1 MSESDSRK
9 YTVGWICAIKTEL
22 VAAKAFF
29 DEEHEQLDKT
39 DDNDN
44 NIYALGRVGKHN
56 VVVASL
62 PKWEYGLVT
71 AATVARDM
79 LRSFPNVRFGLMV
92 GIAGGAPSK
101 DHDIRLGDV
110 VVSGRDAGTG
120 GVLQYDYGKTIQN
133 QAFEQT
139 GFLNQ
144 PPQLL
149 LAAMASLEAD
159 YDMKGHQLN
168 EAIEG
173 ALKRFPKM
181 RKKYSRP
188 SVESDRLYQS
198 HFVHPASSSGE
209 CSQVCSNDPNYLVQ
223 RTERDENEDDPVIHY
238 GVIAS
243 ANQLMKNAK
252 IRDKM
257 AAKRGVLCFEMEA
270 AGLMNH
276 FPCLVIRGICDYSDT
291 HKNTEWQGFAAM
303 MAAGYAKDLLRQ
315 IPPGRVEAER
325 PIQDL
330 LSSGSYPQHSRLA
343 LCYQDTTTG
352 TDIDMSSLPHR
363 EEGSGSFTYH

>member
-1 MSESDSRK
+1 MSESDPRK
-9 YTVGWICAIKTEL
+9 YTVGWICATKTEL

-29 DEEHEQLDKT
+29 DEEHEQLDQT

-44 NIYALGRVGKHN
+44 NIYALGKVGKHN

-101 DHDIRLGDV
+101 GHDIRLGDV
-110 VVSGRDAGTG
+110 VVSARGDGTG
-120 GVLQYDYGKTIQN
+120 GVLQYDYGRTIQN
-133 QAFEQT
+133 QAFAQT

-149 LAAMASLEAD
+149 LAAMSSLEAD

-168 EAIEG
+168 EAVEG
-173 ALKRFPKM
+173 ALERFPKM
-181 RKKYSRP
+181 RKRYSRP
-188 SVESDRLYQS
+188 PVESDRLYKS
-198 HFVHPASSSGE
+198 GVVHPAASSSE
-209 CSQVCSNDPNYLVQ
+209 ACSRACGDNPNDLVQ
-223 RTERDENEDDPVIHY
+223 RTERDEDEDDPVIHY
-238 GVIAS
+238 GLVAS
-243 ANQLMKNAK
+243 ANKVMKNAK

-257 AAKRGVLCFEMEA
+257 AAKKEVLCFEMEA

-276 FPCLVIRGICDYSDT
+276 FPCLVIRGICDYADT
-291 HKNTEWQGFAAM
+291 HKNLEWQGFAAM
-303 MAAGYAKDLLRQ
+303 MAAAYAKDLLRR
-315 IPPGRVEAER
+315 IPPGRVEAEK
-325 PIQDL
+325 PIREL
-330 LSSGSYPQHSRLA
+330 LISGSFPQHARLA
-343 LCYQDTTTG
+343 LGYQDA
-352 TDIDMSSLPHR
+352 TDMDMPFLPRR
-363 EEGSGSFTYH
+363 EEEGQGSLTYH

>member
-1 MSESDSRK
+1 MSGSDPRK
-9 YTVGWICAIKTEL
+9 YTIGWICAIKTEL

-29 DEEHEQLDKT
+29 DEEHEQLDKL

-62 PKWEYGLVT
+62 PKSEYGLVT

-101 DHDIRLGDV
+101 GHDIRLGDV

-120 GVLQYDYGKTIQN
+120 GVLQYDYSKTIQN
-133 QAFEQT
+133 QTFEQT

-149 LAAMASLEAD
+149 LSAVASLEAD

-173 ALKRFPKM
+173 ALKRFPRM

-198 HFVHPASSSGE
+198 HIVHPTSSSGE
-209 CSQVCSNDPNYLVQ
+209 CSQVCSNDPDHLVQ
-223 RTERDENEDDPVIHY
+223 RTERDEDGHDPVIHY

-257 AAKRGVLCFEMEA
+257 ASQRSVLCFEMEA

-291 HKNTEWQGFAAM
+291 HKNKEWQGFAAM
-303 MAAGYAKDLLRQ
+303 MAAAYAKDLLRQ
-315 IPPGRVEAER
+315 IPAGRFEAER
-325 PIQDL
+325 PVQEL
-330 LSSGSYPQHSRLA
+330 FNSGSYSQNARLA
-343 LCYQDTTTG
+343 LCFQDP
-352 TDIDMSSLPHR
+352 TDTDDVASFLPR
-363 EEGSGSFTYH
+363 REEEGSGVFTCH